1 MPPIEGNF
9 KETLKILPGGKEVE
23 AIGPLTWPDKAHN
36 MTLHVAIMKDKVA
49 ATGRGDLTRSDLTK
63 TKKTFVVEAQVQ
75 GEGKLTPGPAIATGL
90 ALVPGEGLEMY
101 QWSEGIDLVNG
112 TA

>member
-9 KETLKILPGGKEVE
+9 KKTLKILPGGKGVE
-23 AIGPLTWPDKAHN
+23 AIGPLTWPDKAEN

-49 ATGRGDLTRSDLTK
+49 ATGRGDLRKTTK
-63 TKKTFVVEAQVQ
+63 TFIVEAEVQ
-75 GEGKLTPGPAIATGL
+75 GTGKLTPGPAIATGL

-112 TA
+112 TL